1 LTVEGCWLAALPER
15 RRKNGTGMDPAL
27 IEAFSRV
34 VRHFEAREEIRGCSI
49 GNWERIGEAGAERR

>member
-1 LTVEGCWLAALPER
+1 LPER